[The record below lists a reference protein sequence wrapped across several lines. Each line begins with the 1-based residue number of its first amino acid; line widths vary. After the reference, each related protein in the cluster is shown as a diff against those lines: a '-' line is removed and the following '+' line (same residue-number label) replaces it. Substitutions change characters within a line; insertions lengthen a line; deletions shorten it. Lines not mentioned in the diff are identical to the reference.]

1 MIFEQKGYAQS
12 GLIIAPPIRADS
24 VRLLKTTVIYL
35 KNRQFVLTCF
45 SGTVMREKHIKEFS
59 ITNFG
64 KVDSIRAESAL
75 TSDTTNK
82 KDVIL
87 NIITLDFCDNLSE
100 DEDGDEEDGKL
111 INTEKVIGAIFPAQV
126 AIEIQQQGNL
136 DISKNCKLNVLIYSR
151 TREEF
156 LPILM
161 KHSLVAESKNIK
173 VGFAKVQTQMA
184 IDDLDKITVPS
195 EQDIKAF
202 NYGKQIVR
210 RTLGIEYV
218 DDKDIKLQSS
228 YCEKQFKLLGFT
240 DDQSSLSSFLSRCLL
255 RGSFNERA
263 FAVLVYAVIETH
275 RILITRII
283 ERKNYYL
290 KLVLYS
296 HNQQEEANTVYGQLP
311 TNEEKRDYKFLS
323 LYPASRNH
331 MQAAMELIKALDFHK
346 KKTQM
351 SQKLMNRQAL
361 FDIRPCS
368 QVLQSNRRAQN
379 DSPEEQVLQD
389 LNKAIAEYVNTDK
402 ELFTHAQE
410 EASAF
415 EEAFKPEHN
424 NEKENKK
431 QEEAIIAM
439 MKLIQN
445 GGGFEFKDNDG
456 AVKEIGSVN
465 PIEDFKKMVTDRKV
479 DRVGTA
485 IDQMKDMITKLV
497 NNSLNGDLYHKA
509 IECLA
514 SLREACITE
523 DEAQEFNLFM
533 EQREHGLLITHLMNI
548 QIKYCLQGL
557 IEIQLDLKF
566 NVQPTQMDFEQKV
579 KNKTFDILSDIAQKL
594 LEIDMQQKQL
604 QRDKDI
610 FEQEKKDFYL
620 QMQLKIDEDSQKVQD
635 NLNKGGNQEQED
647 QQEQYLEQYQEID
660 QVQQF
665 QQEQQ
670 LESQQEFDQV
680 QGFEQEQQFQ
690 YQQQF
695 DQEQEFDYG
704 FQGQDYSGQSINFQM
719 QSEFNQNN
727 NQSIDKIELSNFESH
742 CDSCSDNCE
751 FGKLNI
757 NHLNIKTLMF
767 ILKKSFTLFFENCV
781 PSTSKNGQK
790 KFIYKGLGPLPLAK
804 TLWYSFPR
812 DLQKIFK
819 NNFDKL
825 FEYEVDI
832 DLNEFPQQTQRKD
845 VEMTE
850 EINRNEKDYQKLQS
864 PWHGRL
870 RKKH

>member
-533 EQREHGLLITHLMNI
+533 EQREHGIHLSTTAEKARLMMDARSQSNKTINEEQGCKQPTLMNI
-548 QIKYCLQGL
+548 QIKYRP
-557 IEIQLDLKF
+557 LK
-566 NVQPTQMDFEQKV
+566 PQMDFEQKV
-579 KNKTFDILSDIAQKL
+579 KKMTSELLLLIAQKHS
-594 LEIDMQQKQL
+594 EIDMKEKKL
-604 QRDKDI
+604 QRDIEI
-610 FEQEKKDFYL
+610 FEQEKKDFYH
-620 QMQLKIDEDSQKVQD
+620 QMQLKIDEDSQKVQG
-635 NLNKGGNQEQED
+635 NLNKGG
-647 QQEQYLEQYQEID
+647 
-660 QVQQF
+660 
-665 QQEQQ
+665 
-670 LESQQEFDQV
+670 
-680 QGFEQEQQFQ
+680 
-690 YQQQF
+690 
-695 DQEQEFDYG
+695 DQEQEH
-704 FQGQDYSGQSINFQM
+704 QQQLQ
-719 QSEFNQNN
+719 
-727 NQSIDKIELSNFESH
+727 FEQQQ
-742 CDSCSDNCE
+742 E
-751 FGKLNI
+751 
-757 NHLNIKTLMF
+757 
-767 ILKKSFTLFFENCV
+767 
-781 PSTSKNGQK
+781 
-790 KFIYKGLGPLPLAK
+790 
-804 TLWYSFPR
+804 
-812 DLQKIFK
+812 
-819 NNFDKL
+819 
-825 FEYEVDI
+825 I
-832 DLNEFPQQTQRKD
+832 DLSK
-845 VEMTE
+845 
-850 EINRNEKDYQKLQS
+850 II
-864 PWHGRL
+864 
-870 RKKH
+870 

>member
-12 GLIIAPPIRADS
+12 GLIIAVPIRADS

-87 NIITLDFCDNLSE
+87 NIVTLDFCENLSE

-136 DISKNCKLNVLIYSR
+136 DISKNFKLNVLIYSR

-184 IDDLDKITVPS
+184 IDDLDKITIPS

-202 NYGKQIVR
+202 NYEKQIVR

-255 RGSFNERA
+255 RRSFNERA

-311 TNEEKRDYKFLS
+311 TNEEKRDYQFLS

-346 KKTQM
+346 KR
-351 SQKLMNRQAL
+351 L
-361 FDIRPCS
+361 
-368 QVLQSNRRAQN
+368 LQSNRRAQN

-402 ELFTHAQE
+402 ELFTMPKRKQA
-410 EASAF
+410 
-415 EEAFKPEHN
+415 PL
-424 NEKENKK
+424 KK
-431 QEEAIIAM
+431 HSIRSTTTRKRIRN
-439 MKLIQN
+439 N

-456 AVKEIGSVN
+456 AVKEIGNVN

-485 IDQMKDMITKLV
+485 IDQIKDMITKLV

-533 EQREHGLLITHLMNI
+533 EQREHGIHLSTTAEKARLMMDARSQSNKTTNEEQGCKQPTLMNI
-548 QIKYCLQGL
+548 QIKYRP
-557 IEIQLDLKF
+557 LK
-566 NVQPTQMDFEQKV
+566 PQMDFEQKV